1 MAGAR
6 RDRIRFRG
14 IFPRARVNIPHHG
27 RIGRGY
33 LVATMPRGSP
43 TMRRAI
49 TLFSSARAGKWLA
62 CALVVLV
69 PGSFVILPLA
79 WIVRQCLAAR
89 G

>member
-1 MAGAR
+1 
-6 RDRIRFRG
+6 
-14 IFPRARVNIPHHG
+14 
-27 RIGRGY
+27 
-33 LVATMPRGSP
+33 
-43 TMRRAI
+43 MRRAI

-69 PGSFVILPLA
+69 PGSFLILPLA